1 MAITVKGLTNKL
13 TRTQRRIAVVE
24 FIFSLLFFLPK
35 EAEVIQADFLEYDT
49 KERQLNEWQKLIV
62 KAFSENIFSFQK
74 KIEEQQLKNQLEIQT
89 KYNKISGKKIDLL
102 TTAVVLCALSEQKA
116 HNTDKPLLISEALLI
131 MDRYSQ
137 GAEKKQTH
145 ALLDKLL

>member
-49 KERQLNEWQKLIV
+49 KERQLNE
-62 KAFSENIFSFQK
+62 
-74 KIEEQQLKNQLEIQT
+74 
-89 KYNKISGKKIDLL
+89 
-102 TTAVVLCALSEQKA
+102 
-116 HNTDKPLLISEALLI
+116 
-131 MDRYSQ
+131 
-137 GAEKKQTH
+137 
-145 ALLDKLL
+145 

>member
-1 MAITVKGLTNKL
+1 M
-13 TRTQRRIAVVE
+13 
-24 FIFSLLFFLPK
+24 
-35 EAEVIQADFLEYDT
+35 
-49 KERQLNEWQKLIV
+49 
-62 KAFSENIFSFQK
+62 
-74 KIEEQQLKNQLEIQT
+74 KNQLEIQT